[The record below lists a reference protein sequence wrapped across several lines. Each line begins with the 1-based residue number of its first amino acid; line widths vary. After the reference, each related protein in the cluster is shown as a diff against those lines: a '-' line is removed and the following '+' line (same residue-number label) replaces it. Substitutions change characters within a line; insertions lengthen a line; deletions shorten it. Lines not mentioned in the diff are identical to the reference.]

1 MLKLISRIGVS
12 TLACIACASTTQA
25 ALVTWTLEGEVFT
38 DRLPLSDT
46 YSPLFE
52 QFSAGDDYTLVV
64 TVDAE
69 ATGVSSGSFTTYAA
83 EATLS
88 FDNGYTASDTN
99 AEILI
104 VDAQNS
110 ISIVLGSDEAILPSV
125 ARTGPN
131 NTIFSVLDINFFIDF
146 ERSIGSEDLSDY
158 LDLDSIPFVSTADG
172 AGSLTR
178 TFGQLRVSSVGAELF
193 TINSITDNYLAT
205 PVPVPASAWFMLTGL
220 GMIGALRRRSDR
232 SPQQ

>member
-1 MLKLISRIGVS
+1 MLKLIWRIGVS
-12 TLACIACASTTQA
+12 TLACISCTSTAQA

-64 TVDAE
+64 TVDSE

-83 EATLS
+83 EAALS

-125 ARTGPN
+125 VRTGPN
-131 NTIFSVLDINFFIDF
+131 DTAFSVLDIIFFIDF
-146 ERSIGSEDLSDY
+146 ERGIGGEDLSDY

-172 AGSLTR
+172 AGATNR